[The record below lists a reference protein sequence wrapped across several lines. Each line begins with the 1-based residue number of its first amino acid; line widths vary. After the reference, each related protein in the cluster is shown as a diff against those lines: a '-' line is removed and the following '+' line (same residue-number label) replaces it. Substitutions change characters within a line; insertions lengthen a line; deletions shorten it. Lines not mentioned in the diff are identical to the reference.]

1 MSCSHE
7 MTMRG
12 DIADAR
18 VEDPNSTPERKFAVR
33 GSLISDLPPKLVIKA
48 TDLRVLDPVGQGY
61 KYSYFNL
68 NFYLSLRKGCQNAH
82 GKCNVYVLC
91 MLRNI

>member
-1 MSCSHE
+1 

-12 DIADAR
+12 DIAVSR

-33 GSLISDLPPKLVIKA
+33 GSLISDLPPKLVIKS

-61 KYSYFNL
+61 KYCYFNL
-68 NFYLSLRKGCQNAH
+68 LYIFLLERAAKMHMVTG
-82 GKCNVYVLC
+82 L
-91 MLRNI
+91 

>member
-1 MSCSHE
+1 

-33 GSLISDLPPKLVIKA
+33 DSLISDLPPKLVIKS
-48 TDLRVLDPVGQGY
+48 TDLRVLDPVGQGN
-61 KYSYFNL
+61 K
-68 NFYLSLRKGCQNAH
+68 
-82 GKCNVYVLC
+82 
-91 MLRNI
+91 